1 MTTPTQLASPPE
13 ETIQNVLQD
22 YPQIRFAALIGS
34 RVQGTATPDSD
45 WDIAIRWEY
54 GQDWMKTLSTTET
67 LRRRIAGVLGVAESE
82 VDLIDLS
89 RANLAMRAS
98 VAEEGKLLKG
108 QDTLAWFHFLQRT
121 WRELEDF
128 YWDLHHAT

>member
-67 LRRRIAGVLGVAESE
+67 LRRRIAGVLGVAESK